1 MVTKRLII
9 MKLKTTKI
17 LVLLTLIMHFT
28 KLSAQIKN
36 SETAAV
42 VISVSPIVIAAPER
56 GEDLQL
62 RVSAPAKGKK
72 LPIIIFAHGYGS
84 SMNDYAPL
92 VNYWASNGFAVI
104 QPTFLD
110 SKTLGITPQ
119 DSRTPNIWR
128 FRVEDIKRILDQLDL
143 IEKNVTGLKGRLD
156 LTRIAAVGHSYGA
169 QTVGMLLGAR
179 VIGADGKL
187 GEDMSDSRIKAG
199 ILLSAAGNGGKD
211 LTPFAATNFP
221 FMNPSFAQMT
231 KPTLIIAG
239 DKDKSMLSTRGADW
253 FTDAYT
259 RSSNNKWLVTLFGA
273 EHLLGGISGYNVKET
288 TDENPKR
295 VAVVQE
301 LTLAYLRSALY
312 PEKQSWSTTS
322 NKLMGSSNAI
332 GKVEGK

>member
-1 MVTKRLII
+1 
-9 MKLKTTKI
+9 MKLKTTKT

-28 KLSAQIKN
+28 NPSAQVKKL
-36 SETAAV
+36 ETTTA

-56 GEDLQL
+56 GEDIQL
-62 RVSAPAKGKK
+62 RVSAPVNGKK

-92 VNYWASNGFAVI
+92 VNYWASNGFVVI

-143 IEKNVTGLKGRLD
+143 IEKNVTELKGRLD
-156 LTRIAAVGHSYGA
+156 KTRIAAVGHSYGA

-179 VIGADGKL
+179 VIGTEGKL

-221 FMNPSFAQMT
+221 FMNPSFEQMT

-259 RSSNNKWLVTLFGA
+259 MSSKNKSLVILFGA

-288 TDENPKR
+288 TDENPER
-295 VAVVQE
+295 VSIVQE
-301 LTLAYLRSALY
+301 LTLAYLQSALY
-312 PEKQSWSTTS
+312 TEKQAWSGTS
-322 NKLMGSSNAI
+322 NMLMGSTSTI
-332 GKVEGK
+332 GKIESK

>member
-1 MVTKRLII
+1 

-17 LVLLTLIMHFT
+17 IVLLTLIMHFT
-28 KLSAQIKN
+28 NLSAQIKN

-56 GEDLQL
+56 GVDLQL

-92 VNYWASNGFAVI
+92 VNYWASNGFVVI

-110 SKTLGITPQ
+110 SKTLGIAPK
-119 DSRTPNIWR
+119 DPRTPNIWR
-128 FRVEDIKRILDQLDL
+128 FRVQDMKRILDQLDL
-143 IEKNVTGLKGRLD
+143 IEKERTGLKGRLD
-156 LTRIAAVGHSYGA
+156 RSKIAAVGHSYGA

-211 LTPFAATNFP
+211 LTPFAAANFP
-221 FMNPSFAQMT
+221 FMNPSFEQMT
-231 KPTLIIAG
+231 KPTLVIAG

-259 RSSNNKWLVTLFGA
+259 RSSNNKWLITLFGG

-288 TDENPKR
+288 TDENPER
-295 VAVVQE
+295 VVVVQQ
-301 LTLAYLRSALY
+301 LTLAYLHGTLY
-312 PEKQSWSTTS
+312 PEQEVWSKTT
-322 NKLMGSSNAI
+322 NKLMSSSNAL
-332 GKVEGK
+332 GKVESK